1 MCAIRLEDLLP
12 QLAAVRVDRVEASG
26 DLLRIAART
35 WDDVAAVCPGCG
47 TESDWAHSRYVR
59 HVADEAVGGRA
70 VVIDLSV
77 RRLHC
82 ENSDCPKTTFA
93 EQVTG
98 LTVRYQRRTPAL
110 QHVVNA
116 VAVALAGSAG
126 ARLLAVLHCAL
137 SWATVLN
144 CLMRIPLPS
153 AAVPHVLG
161 IDEFALR
168 RGHRYATI
176 IIDAATGAR
185 VDVLADR
192 AKEPVATWLRTHAG
206 FEVVCRDGAGSF
218 AQAITDAAP
227 HAVQVADRWHLWHL
241 LGEAAHR
248 EVLAHSACWASLGPP
263 IREGRH
269 AQTTRER
276 WQQVHDLRD
285 QGVGLLECAR
295 RLNLALNTVK
305 CYARHAEPDRLI
317 RTPQYRPTLV
327 DPYREQLRKRRGTDP
342 AVPVTHLLAEIR
354 ELGYTGSANLLV
366 RYITQG
372 RVEADHAT
380 LSPRRTARLLL
391 TDPAHLKE
399 EQAALRDKLSAACP
413 EMTALVTQVS
423 DFAALLT
430 PGPGNPGRLNAWIA
444 RTRAADLPFLH
455 SFATSLE
462 RDRAAVDAALTLP
475 WHNGRTEGVN
485 HKIKLLKRQT
495 YGRAGFPLLRQRI
508 LLS

>member
-1 MCAIRLEDLLP
+1 MCEVRLEDLLP
-12 QLAAVRVDRVEASG
+12 QLAGVRVEKVEASG

-35 WDDVAAVCPGCG
+35 WDDAAAACPGCG
-47 TESDWAHSRYVR
+47 TESDWVHSRYVR

-77 RRLHC
+77 RRLYC
-82 ENSDCPKTTFA
+82 ENPGCAKNTFA

-98 LTVRYQRRTPAL
+98 LTVRYQRRTLAL
-110 QHVVNA
+110 QKVVDA
-116 VAVALAGSAG
+116 VAAALAGSAG

-137 SWATVLN
+137 SWASVLN
-144 CLMRIPLPS
+144 CLMR
-153 AAVPHVLG
+153 AAVPTPAVPRVLG

-192 AKEPVATWLRTHAG
+192 TKERVTAWLRDHPG
-206 FEVVCRDGAGSF
+206 FEAVCRDGAGSF
-218 AQAITDAAP
+218 AQAVTDAAP
-227 HAVQVADRWHLWHL
+227 DVVQVADRWHLWHL
-241 LGEAAHR
+241 LGEAALK
-248 EVLAHSACWASLGPP
+248 EVLAHSACWAPLGPP
-263 IREGRH
+263 IREGRR
-269 AQTTRER
+269 AQTTHER
-276 WQQVHDLRD
+276 WQQVHDLLD
-285 QGVGLLECAR
+285 QGVGLRECAR

-305 CYARHAEPDRLI
+305 RYARHTEPDRLV
-317 RTPQYRPTLV
+317 RAPQYRPTLV
-327 DPYREQLRKRRGTDP
+327 DPYREHLRKRRAEDP
-342 AVPVTHLLAEIR
+342 AVPVARLLREIR
-354 ELGYTGSANLLV
+354 ELGYTGSANLLA

-380 LSPRRTARLLL
+380 LSPRGTTRLLL
-391 TDPAHLKE
+391 TDPAHLKP
-399 EQAALRDKLSAACP
+399 EQTALRDKLAAACP
-413 EMTALVTQVS
+413 QMTTLAALIG

-430 PGPGNPGRLNAWIA
+430 PATGNPEQLDAWIA
-444 RTRAADLPFLH
+444 HARAADLPFLH
-455 SFATSLE
+455 SFATGLE
-462 RDRAAVDAALTLP
+462 RDLAAVDAALTLP

-485 HKIKLLKRQT
+485 HKIKLLKRQM

>member
-1 MCAIRLEDLLP
+1 MVCEIRLEDLLP
-12 QLAAVRVDRVEASG
+12 QLAAVRVDHVEASG

-35 WDDVAAVCPGCG
+35 RDEIAAVCPGCG
-47 TESDWAHSRYVR
+47 TESDWVHSRYVR

-77 RRLHC
+77 RRLYC
-82 ENSDCPKTTFA
+82 ESSECPKATFA

-126 ARLLAVLHCAL
+126 ARLLTVLHCAL
-137 SWATVLN
+137 SWATALN
-144 CLMRIPLPS
+144 CLMRIP
-153 AAVPHVLG
+153 VPTPAIPRVLG

-192 AKEPVATWLRTHAG
+192 AKEPVATWLREHTG
-206 FEVVCRDGAGSF
+206 FEAVCRDGAGSF
-218 AQAITDAAP
+218 AQAVTDAAP
-227 HAVQVADRWHLWHL
+227 HVVQVMDRWHLWHL
-241 LGEAAHR
+241 LGEAVQR
-248 EVLAHSACWASLGPP
+248 EVLAHSACWAPLGPP
-263 IREGRH
+263 FHEGRR

-276 WQQVHDLRD
+276 WQQVHDLLG

-305 CYARHAEPDRLI
+305 RYARHTEPDRLV
-317 RTPQYRPTLV
+317 RAPQYRPTLV
-327 DPYREQLRKRRGTDP
+327 DPYREHLRRRRAEDP
-342 AVPVTHLLAEIR
+342 GVPVTHLLAEIR
-354 ELGYTGSANLLV
+354 ALGYTGSANLLV

-380 LSPRRTARLLL
+380 LSPRRTTRLLL

-399 EQAALRDKLSAACP
+399 DQSALRDKLAAACP
-413 EMTALVTQVS
+413 
-423 DFAALLT
+423 
-430 PGPGNPGRLNAWIA
+430 R
-444 RTRAADLPFLH
+444 
-455 SFATSLE
+455 
-462 RDRAAVDAALTLP
+462 
-475 WHNGRTEGVN
+475 
-485 HKIKLLKRQT
+485 
-495 YGRAGFPLLRQRI
+495 
-508 LLS
+508 

>member
-1 MCAIRLEDLLP
+1 M
-12 QLAAVRVDRVEASG
+12 
-26 DLLRIAART
+26 LRITART
-35 WDDVAAVCPGCG
+35 RDDAAAVCPGCG
-47 TESDWAHSRYVR
+47 TESDWVHSRYVR

-70 VVIDLSV
+70 GVIDLSV
-77 RRLHC
+77 RRLYC
-82 ENSDCPKTTFA
+82 KNSGCPKTTFA

-126 ARLLAVLHCAL
+126 ARLLAVLRCAL

-144 CLMRIPLPS
+144 CLMRIPVPS
-153 AAVPHVLG
+153 TAVPHVLG

-185 VDVLADR
+185 ADVLADR

-227 HAVQVADRWHLWHL
+227 HVVQVADRWHLWHL

-248 EVLAHSACWASLGPP
+248 EVLAHSACWAPLGPP
-263 IREGRH
+263 IREGRR

-305 CYARHAEPDRLI
+305 RYARHAEPDRLI

-327 DPYREQLRKRRGTDP
+327 DPYREHLRKRRATDP

-413 EMTALVTQVS
+413 EMTALATQIS
-423 DFAALLT
+423 DFAAL
-430 PGPGNPGRLNAWIA
+430 
-444 RTRAADLPFLH
+444 
-455 SFATSLE
+455 
-462 RDRAAVDAALTLP
+462 
-475 WHNGRTEGVN
+475 
-485 HKIKLLKRQT
+485 
-495 YGRAGFPLLRQRI
+495 
-508 LLS
+508 

>member
-1 MCAIRLEDLLP
+1 M
-12 QLAAVRVDRVEASG
+12 EASG

-35 WDDVAAVCPGCG
+35 RDDAAAVCPGCG
-47 TESDWAHSRYVR
+47 TESDWVHSRYVR

-77 RRLHC
+77 RRLYC

-93 EQVTG
+93 EQVAG

-137 SWATVLN
+137 SWVTVLN
-144 CLMRIPLPS
+144 CLMHIPVPS
-153 AAVPHVLG
+153 AAVPRVLG

-192 AKEPVATWLRTHAG
+192 AKEPVATWLRKNAG

-227 HAVQVADRWHLWHL
+227 HVVQVADRWHLWHL

-248 EVLAHSACWASLGPP
+248 EVLAHSACWAPLGPP
-263 IREGRH
+263 IREGRR

-285 QGVGLLECAR
+285 QGVGCSNA
-295 RLNLALNTVK
+295 
-305 CYARHAEPDRLI
+305 
-317 RTPQYRPTLV
+317 
-327 DPYREQLRKRRGTDP
+327 P
-342 AVPVTHLLAEIR
+342 AA
-354 ELGYTGSANLLV
+354 
-366 RYITQG
+366 
-372 RVEADHAT
+372 
-380 LSPRRTARLLL
+380 
-391 TDPAHLKE
+391 
-399 EQAALRDKLSAACP
+399 
-413 EMTALVTQVS
+413 
-423 DFAALLT
+423 
-430 PGPGNPGRLNAWIA
+430 
-444 RTRAADLPFLH
+444 
-455 SFATSLE
+455 
-462 RDRAAVDAALTLP
+462 
-475 WHNGRTEGVN
+475 
-485 HKIKLLKRQT
+485 
-495 YGRAGFPLLRQRI
+495 
-508 LLS
+508 